1 MNTQIEEFDMNENL
15 EIFQIIEEWKLDFHL
30 GNAVKHILSSGKKET
45 EDEELQDLKSASWYL
60 TRKIQVLNNETCN
73 WENVKDLN
81 NETCNWEN
89 IKDLRNTTFII
100 PVCIESN
107 DRYNNAKTVL
117 GFLNKHFKTNVII
130 HELTKEGSKLDFIDS
145 LENLKINH
153 IIQEDNL
160 DYYHRTKQLNEMLN
174 IVKTPVVVNYDI
186 DVILPV
192 DSYVESQNL
201 ILNGNSDFVYPYGD
215 GKYQREISLGFNR
228 DEFNVN
234 FDIQSIDDNS
244 LKTLTS
250 KYGHCV
256 FANTKKYRKC
266 GGENE
271 NFIGY
276 GPEDQE
282 RENRFITLKYNVSRV
297 DNLVYHFE
305 HSRTQFSNGE
315 SEYYN
320 PNHKLCDKLLEM
332 DYKSMLD
339 YYNNVEYR
347 QKYDKFN

>member
-1 MNTQIEEFDMNENL
+1 MENQINHPEHYGGEDNPYEAINV
-15 EIFQIIEEWKLDFHL
+15 IESWDLDFHL
-30 GNAVKHILSSGKKET
+30 GNAINHISQSRNKENNEQLEHLKKSLWFLE
-45 EDEELQDLKSASWYL
+45 
-60 TRKIQVLNNETCN
+60 RKIHNIEGGDFISQNNDLNIDINL
-73 WENVKDLN
+73 KDL
-81 NETCNWEN
+81 T
-89 IKDLRNTTFII
+89 KTTFII

-117 GFLNKHFKTNVII
+117 GFLNKHFKTNVVI
-130 HELTKEGSKLDFIDS
+130 HELTKEESKLDFISS
-145 LENLKINH
+145 LKNLEINH
-153 IIQEDNL
+153 ILQKDNL

-192 DSYVESQNL
+192 DSYVKSQKL
-201 ILNGNSDFVYPYGD
+201 IVNDSSDFVYPYGD

-228 DEFNVN
+228 DEFNMN
-234 FDIQSIDDNS
+234 FDINSIDTNL

-282 RENRFITLKYNVSRV
+282 RENRFLTLKYNVSRI

-305 HSRTQFSNGE
+305 HSRTPFSNGDN
-315 SEYYN
+315 EYYD
-320 PNHKLCDKLLEM
+320 PNHKLCDKLLAM

-339 YYNNVEYR
+339 YYDNVEYR

>member
-15 EIFQIIEEWKLDFHL
+15 EILQIIEEWKLDFHL

-60 TRKIQVLNNETCN
+60 TRKIQVLNDETCN
-73 WENVKDLN
+73 WENVKDL
-81 NETCNWEN
+81 T
-89 IKDLRNTTFII
+89 KTTFII
-100 PVCIESN
+100 PICVESK
-107 DRYNNAKTVL
+107 DRYNNAVSVL
-117 GFLNKHFKTNVII
+117 GFLNKNFKTNVII
-130 HELTKEGSKLDFIDS
+130 HELTKDDSRLDFISS
-145 LENLKINH
+145 LKNLKINH
-153 IIQEDNL
+153 IVEVNSL
-160 DYYHRTKQLNEMLN
+160 DCYHRTRQLNEMLN

-192 DSYVESQNL
+192 DSYIESQKL
-201 ILNGNSDFVYPYGD
+201 ILDGDSDFVYPYGD

-234 FDIQSIDDNS
+234 FNIQSIDDN
-244 LKTLTS
+244 LLITLTS

-256 FANTKKYRKC
+256 FANTKKYRNC

-305 HSRTQFSNGE
+305 HSRTQFSNGDSKYFE
-315 SEYYN
+315 
-320 PNHKLCDKLLEM
+320 PNNKLCDKLLAM
-332 DYKSMLD
+332 DYKSMSD
-339 YYNNVEYR
+339 YYDNVEYK